1 MFADPSPACRAPS
14 VSAAPAATS
23 DSAHRNGCASGWDP
37 HDAMAG
43 NEGGEKAKR
52 KVPNPNAAPAANS
65 DPQAL
70 HGNPAPAKRQRVSR
84 ACDQCR
90 TAREKCDGI
99 QPICFTCASSNR
111 DCSYTANPKKRG
123 IQPGYIRTLELALA
137 WAFGNVPGSE
147 DALVAMF
154 AQPEGRSLLS
164 GKDQEGSYKLHRKW
178 RKSAFCRDIDRVL
191 SGADPLLVTEKPTS
205 PTSPDDDQLDDQ
217 DGASIIAATPVA
229 SSSSMNGNP
238 QMHRPPSVA
247 AGSESSINRRPEP
260 GQSPAAL
267 SANPPLPPMNRPTV
281 PTFQKLRV
289 PSNLWRLFDVYFAYT
304 HCWFPIAE
312 KHDVLKVSYSYPD
325 EGLDISAS
333 TPGSGEHAELWSILA
348 VASVQE
354 HAANPASAQQGEEG
368 ARLLPGDIYNIAR
381 SLIPSEQGS
390 HEIGHVKALLLLAL
404 VNIGGNISR
413 AAWILVGYAARLA
426 FILGLHNNFRPQG
439 RFPGS
444 EGQNPRGQHVFLACF
459 VLDTIVSAHLGRE
472 PIIRTEHVNR
482 VGLIAEDGLEEWH
495 PWVGCPDFKPSTS
508 NPAQYNRS
516 PVHTIS
522 TFNHIIRI
530 LGIVNDVTVGTSDS
544 HTASM
549 HLQQWI
555 SNLPPTLKSVQS
567 NQPPPAPTPT
577 LFGLR
582 LIYLWTTMAF
592 GIPSIVPPDMV
603 AESFLRFADA
613 FGTPALLPIF
623 SPLIALAGRSGAFET
638 LTPETRA
645 KWTALLTNYRELW
658 RKRET
663 TKDPSLLGRI
673 STTGSTDA
681 FAPAH
686 QSSATPM
693 SGIASNAP
701 AYPSPISQYPTSA
714 SAAFSPPPFNMNKN
728 MLETSTTPNF
738 QQPYNSLAQQMNAPT
753 NPQLEQPSHRLS
765 FSQPLD
771 TPTGPAPGNKE
782 TNIQRQAESRRNTSV
797 SNNTPNSTIYDGPS
811 LERYPSAGSNDLDAL
826 FDELATLE
834 GPERLDSQPQF
845 MQNLGFAPDM
855 NLDDVLTSDYGQ
867 FDPMFNAYLQHSVTA
882 TPAPSGHNGG
892 TVGQTQGMEGRDF
905 DAG

>member
-1 MFADPSPACRAPS
+1 
-14 VSAAPAATS
+14 
-23 DSAHRNGCASGWDP
+23 
-37 HDAMAG
+37 MAG

-52 KVPNPNAAPAANS
+52 KVSNPASASQSTADAA
-65 DPQAL
+65 Q
-70 HGNPAPAKRQRVSR
+70 HQGNPAPAKRQRVSR

-111 DCSYTANPKKRG
+111 DCTYTANPKKRG

-137 WAFGNVPGSE
+137 WTFANVPASE
-147 DALVAMF
+147 DALLNLLV
-154 AQPEGRSLLS
+154 QPDGRALLS
-164 GKDQEGSYKLHRKW
+164 GKDQDGSYKLHRKW

-191 SGADPLLVTEKPTS
+191 SGADPLAFGEKPAS
-205 PTSPDDDQLDDQ
+205 PNSPDDDQLDDA

-229 SSSSMNGNP
+229 PSSLPSGGA
-238 QMHRPPSVA
+238 QLHRPPSVA
-247 AGSESSINRRPEP
+247 GGSESSVQRRPEP
-260 GQSPAAL
+260 AQSPAAI
-267 SANPPLPPMNRPTV
+267 STNQPLAPVNRPPV
-281 PTFQKLRV
+281 PLRPRLRV

-312 KHDVLKVSYSYPD
+312 KHDVLKISYSYPD
-325 EGLDISAS
+325 DGLDISANS
-333 TPGSGEHAELWSILA
+333 PGSGEHAELWSILA

-354 HAANPASAQQGEEG
+354 HAANPSSAQQSEDG

-404 VNIGGNISR
+404 VNIGANTSR
-413 AAWILVGYAARLA
+413 AAWFLIGYAARLA
-426 FILGLHNNFRPQG
+426 FVLGLHNAFQPQG
-439 RFPGS
+439 RFHGNEDQS
-444 EGQNPRGQHVFLACF
+444 PRGKHVFLACF
-459 VLDTIVSAHLGRE
+459 ALDTIVSAHLGRE
-472 PIIRTEHVNR
+472 PFMRREHVDR

-495 PWVGCPDFKPSTS
+495 PWVGCPDFRPSS
-508 NPAQYNRS
+508 LNPAQYNRS

-522 TFNHIIRI
+522 TFNHIIR
-530 LGIVNDVTVGTSDS
+530 LLSIVNDVTVGALDGHS
-544 HTASM
+544 ASM

-555 SNLPPTLKSVQS
+555 TGLPPTFKSVQS
-567 NQPPPAPTPT
+567 SQLPPAPTPT
-577 LFGLR
+577 LFSLR

-592 GIPSIVPPDMV
+592 AVPSVVPPEMV
-603 AESFLRFADA
+603 AESFLRFGDA

-623 SPLIALAGRSGAFET
+623 SPLIALAGRNGAFET
-638 LTPETRA
+638 LPPDTRSR
-645 KWTALLTNYRELW
+645 WTTLLSNYRELW

-663 TKDPSLLGRI
+663 TKDASLSGRTPLSSI
-673 STTGSTDA
+673 TDSLMLA
-681 FAPAH
+681 QTSSSSNPA
-686 QSSATPM
+686 
-693 SGIASNAP
+693 SGIVSRSP

-714 SAAFSPPPFNMNKN
+714 SAAFSPPPFNIGKN
-728 MLETSTTPNF
+728 MHETTSSSHF
-738 QQPYNSLAQQMNAPT
+738 QQPFGNLTHQMSTTANQAV
-753 NPQLEQPSHRLS
+753 EQSAHRLS
-765 FSQPLD
+765 FSQTLA
-771 TPTGPAPGNKE
+771 TPIAPP
-782 TNIQRQAESRRNTSV
+782 SV
-797 SNNTPNSTIYDGPS
+797 SKEPTDQRPLATVKNPSISSQTPNSAIYDGPS

-855 NLDDVLTSDYGQ
+855 NLSDVLTSDYGQ

-882 TPAPSGHNGG
+882 TPMPGQAG
-892 TVGQTQGMEGRDF
+892 GQTQGMEGRDF

>member
-1 MFADPSPACRAPS
+1 
-14 VSAAPAATS
+14 
-23 DSAHRNGCASGWDP
+23 
-37 HDAMAG
+37 MAG
-43 NEGGEKAKR
+43 NEGGDKAKR
-52 KVPNPNAAPAANS
+52 KVPNTNAASSS
-65 DPQAL
+65 DSHAL
-70 HGNPAPAKRQRVSR
+70 PGNPAPAKRQRVSR

-137 WAFGNVPGSE
+137 WTFGNVPGSE
-147 DALVAMF
+147 DALVAML

-164 GKDQEGSYKLHRKW
+164 GKDQEGSYKLHRRW
-178 RKSAFCRDIDRVL
+178 RKSTFCKDIDRVL
-191 SGADPLLVTEKPTS
+191 SGADPVSLTEKPTS
-205 PTSPDDDQLDDQ
+205 PTSPDDDLLDDQ
-217 DGASIIAATPVA
+217 DGASVIAATPLA

-247 AGSESSINRRPEP
+247 AGSETSVQRRPEP

-267 SANPPLPPMNRPTV
+267 SANPPLHPMNRPAA
-281 PTFQKLRV
+281 PTRQKLRI

-325 EGLDISAS
+325 EGLDIYAT

-354 HAANPASAQQGEEG
+354 HAANPASAQQGDEG
-368 ARLLPGDIYNIAR
+368 AKLLPGDIYNIAR

-390 HEIGHVKALLLLAL
+390 HEIGHVRALLLLAL
-404 VNIGGNISR
+404 INIGANMSR
-413 AAWILVGYAARLA
+413 AAWILIGYAARLA
-426 FILGLHNNFRPQG
+426 FVLGLHNNFQPQG
-439 RFPGS
+439 QFPGS
-444 EGQNPRGQHVFLACF
+444 DDQNPRGKHVFLACF
-459 VLDTIVSAHLGRE
+459 ALDTIVSAHLGRE
-472 PIIRTEHVNR
+472 PIIRRDHVNR

-522 TFNHIIRI
+522 TFNHIIRL
-530 LGIVNDVTVGTSDS
+530 LGIVNDVTVGASDPLA
-544 HTASM
+544 ASM

-577 LFGLR
+577 LFSLR

-592 GIPSIVPPDMV
+592 AIPSVVPPEMV

-638 LTPETRA
+638 LPPDTRSR
-645 KWTALLTNYRELW
+645 WTTLLTNYRELW

-663 TKDPSLLGRI
+663 TREASISGRASTSGATDTFANAHPSSG
-673 STTGSTDA
+673 
-681 FAPAH
+681 
-686 QSSATPM
+686 TPM
-693 SGIASNAP
+693 SGIISGAP

-714 SAAFSPPPFNMNKN
+714 SAAFSPPPFSMNKN
-728 MLETSTTPNF
+728 MLESSANPNI
-738 QQPYNSLAQQMNAPT
+738 QQSYGNLAQKMKVST
-753 NPQLEQPSHRLS
+753 NSQLEQPTQRHS
-765 FSQPLD
+765 FSQPLG
-771 TPTGPAPGNKE
+771 TPKGALPMGKE
-782 TNIQRQAESRRNTSV
+782 TNAQRQAENRRNPSTS
-797 SNNTPNSTIYDGPS
+797 NQTPSSAIYDGPS

-855 NLDDVLTSDYGQ
+855 NLNDVLTSDYGQ
-867 FDPMFNAYLQHSVTA
+867 FDPMFNAYLQHNVTA
-882 TPAPSGHNGG
+882 TPSGHNAEDGG
-892 TVGQTQGMEGRDF
+892 PTHGIEGRDF